1 MILVY
6 NFCLSDAAS
15 LPTVQQSLLSSSGIL
30 HTFQMD
36 EDDIPTS
43 KDSCHEITTMQI
55 QSEYILMVKL
65 CLTSSAGDKHYGIKM
80 RLLPTD
86 KDLFLYWP
94 IPFKFNIEINSQNSN
109 TDDIVKVIPDDLT
122 SSSDDWSAYIGNE
135 QGSIDHDSREV
146 GWNSVI
152 TENRL
157 KSETFMNNGKV
168 TFSLRIFRE
177 APGRRTTKPRNH

>member
-6 NFCLSDAAS
+6 DFCLSDAAS
-15 LPTVQQSLLSSSGIL
+15 LPTAQQSLLSSSGIL

-43 KDSCHEITTMQI
+43 QGSCHEITTLQI
-55 QSEYILMVKL
+55 QSEYILRVKF
-65 CLTSSAGDKHYGIKM
+65 CLISSTGDKNYGIKM

-94 IPFKFNIEINSQNSN
+94 MPFKINIEINSQNDN
-109 TDDIVKVIPDDLT
+109 GDDIVKVIPDDLT
-122 SSSDDWSAYIGNE
+122 SPSDEWSAYIGNE
-135 QGSIDHDSREV
+135 QGTIDHDSREV
-146 GWNSVI
+146 GWNSMI
-152 TENRL
+152 TESIL
-157 KSETFMNNGKV
+157 KSETFMNNGKI

-177 APGRRTTKPRNH
+177 AQGR